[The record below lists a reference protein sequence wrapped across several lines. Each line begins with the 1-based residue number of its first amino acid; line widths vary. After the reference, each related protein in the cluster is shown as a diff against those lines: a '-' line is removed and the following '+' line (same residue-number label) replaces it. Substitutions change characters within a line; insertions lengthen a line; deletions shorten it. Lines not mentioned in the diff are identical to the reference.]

1 MQMDTLAGG
10 SGAGGGF
17 CRLLKN
23 WGSGKEG
30 VTQWGAPP
38 PRTHWFR
45 EPPVSLCNLMAV
57 DIIED
62 WMRKTRE
69 KGVVDRVKRM
79 MRE

>member
-1 MQMDTLAGG
+1 MSH
-10 SGAGGGF
+10 SGA
-17 CRLLKN
+17 
-23 WGSGKEG
+23 S
-30 VTQWGAPP
+30 P
-38 PRTHWFR
+38 PRTHWIR

-62 WMRKTRE
+62 WTCKTRE